1 MNLLDQSVALG
12 PLGLSLGQLL
22 IAFSLVVALVTG
34 QLLGRRQRLRIGDSL
49 STLALVML
57 TGARLVFV
65 ARYLEDYAGPLQMLD
80 IRDGGFDAIG
90 ALVAGGAYA
99 GWRLWR
105 HPEQRKALGGALAA
119 GLLTWGVSAGSL
131 GLMAAQS
138 RPMPDTELITLS
150 GESLVLPTLQA
161 AEERPM
167 VVNLWATW
175 CPPCRREMPVLAD
188 AQEATPEITFVF
200 LDQGEDPAQVQRFL
214 EHQSLDLDHLLIDP
228 ELAFGERVG
237 ARVMPTTLFY
247 DADGQLLDT
256 HFGELSRATLNRAL
270 DELY

>member
-22 IAFSLVVALVTG
+22 IAFSLVVALITG

-57 TGARLVFV
+57 AGARLLFV
-65 ARYLEDYAGPLQMLD
+65 VRYHQDYDGLLEMLD

-90 ALVAGGAYA
+90 AAVAGAAYA

-119 GLLTWGVSAGSL
+119 GLLTWGVSVGSL
-131 GLMAAQS
+131 ELMAAQS
-138 RPMPDTELITLS
+138 QPIPETELATMS
-150 GESLVLPTLQA
+150 GEPLRLPELQA
-161 AEERPM
+161 REARPM

-175 CPPCRREMPVLAD
+175 CPPCRREMPVLAE
-188 AQEATPEITFVF
+188 AQRDNPEITFVF
-200 LDQGEDPAQVQRFL
+200 LNQGEDPAQIRRFL
-214 EHQSLDLDHLLIDP
+214 DHQSLELEHMLLDPRLD
-228 ELAFGERVG
+228 FGERVG

-247 DADGQLLDT
+247 DAEGRLLDT
-256 HFGELSRATLNRAL
+256 HFGELSRATLAH
-270 DELY
+270 ELKPLR